1 MILKYVLML
10 LLLLV
15 SSESINARCIIP
27 PPPKTAFLN
36 AQSVFVGKVIEI
48 ISLSVPDP
56 ELPPGVTNLV
66 QPIKVR
72 IDVKRVYRGVKDD
85 EIEVETMTGGA
96 EWGADFKLNE
106 TYLIYAQKQDKK
118 KKFLIV
124 YGCGRTRL
132 ITQAEED
139 LEFLNGLTESK

>member
-27 PPPKTAFLN
+27 PPPKIAFLN
-36 AQSVFVGKVIEI
+36 AQSVFIGKVIEI
-48 ISLSVPDP
+48 IPLSIPNP
-56 ELPPGVTNLV
+56 ELPPGVVDLV
-66 QPIKVR
+66 QPVKVR
-72 IDVKRVYRGVKDD
+72 LKIERVYRGVKDD
-85 EIEVETMTGGA
+85 EIEVETKTGGA
-96 EWGADFKLNE
+96 EWGADFKLDE
-106 TYLIYAQKQDKK
+106 TYVIYAHKQNKK
-118 KKFLIV
+118 KKSLIV

-139 LEFLNGLTESK
+139 LEFLNELAKPK